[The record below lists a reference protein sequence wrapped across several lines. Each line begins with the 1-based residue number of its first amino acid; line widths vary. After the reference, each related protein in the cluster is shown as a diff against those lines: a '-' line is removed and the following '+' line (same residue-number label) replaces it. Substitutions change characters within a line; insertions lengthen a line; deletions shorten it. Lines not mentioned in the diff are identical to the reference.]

1 MTLPLPVNT
10 PNTALSP
17 LLNSLS
23 ELIRQARQKALRV
36 VDTLQVQTCW
46 NMGRHIIEYEQ
57 AGTARAEYGKQL
69 LPRWPRP

>member
-23 ELIRQARQKALRV
+23 ELIRQAR
-36 VDTLQVQTCW
+36 
-46 NMGRHIIEYEQ
+46 
-57 AGTARAEYGKQL
+57 
-69 LPRWPRP
+69 